1 MDVVHLA
8 ITILSLILTAH
19 FVLFAKVSLTFEF
32 RLDYFVKPMNGST
45 VPLSSSFQHK
55 SHIIHQYHLSRL

>member
-32 RLDYFVKPMNGST
+32 RLDFFCKMFLLIKRQFTG
-45 VPLSSSFQHK
+45 LLQ
-55 SHIIHQYHLSRL
+55 

>member
-32 RLDYFVKPMNGST
+32 RLDFFCKMFLSIKRQFTVVK
-45 VPLSSSFQHK
+45 
-55 SHIIHQYHLSRL
+55 IHMQITF